1 MIKSDDKLI
10 ENFVI
15 NNIFKDDY
23 IKIFTIYDQDFE
35 YFSKTISSI
44 TKRLSKYRTEDNNLS
59 KFLQFYWKFT
69 LRV

>member
-44 TKRLSKYRTEDNNLS
+44 TK
-59 KFLQFYWKFT
+59 
-69 LRV
+69 